1 MENVDEINKLKE
13 ELEIR
18 DNAIEHFRKEAIRW
32 ANIANDCIKD
42 LNKITELCK
51 NTIDTPTV
59 CEDAEIRF
67 INIGKAR
74 IASKILKILKK

>member
-1 MENVDEINKLKE
+1 MENIDEINKLKE

-18 DNAIEHFRKEAIRW
+18 DNAVEHFRKEALHW

-51 NTIDTPTV
+51 NIIDTPTV
-59 CEDAEIRF
+59 CEDAKIMF
-67 INIGKAR
+67 INIGKLR
-74 IASKILKILKK
+74 IASKILKILEK